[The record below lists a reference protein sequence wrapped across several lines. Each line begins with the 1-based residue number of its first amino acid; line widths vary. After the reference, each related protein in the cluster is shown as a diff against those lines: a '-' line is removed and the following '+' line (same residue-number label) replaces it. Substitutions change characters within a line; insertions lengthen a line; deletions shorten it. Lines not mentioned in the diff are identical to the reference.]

1 MRRPCRFDVP
11 SAPRH
16 SPGPMDRT
24 ESTDAV
30 SSGFEA
36 ARLDIR
42 LSAIADNWR
51 ECGRICG
58 TAVSGVVK
66 ADAYG
71 TGLGPAARTLEEA
84 GCDTFFVAR
93 LDEGVALRPLIRNA
107 RIFVLDGA
115 APEAIPALLAH
126 RLTPVLNSL
135 SDLANWSGPG
145 RPDAAIHIDT
155 GMNRLGLPT
164 DELAVL
170 VAESKKRLSE
180 LNVVLLM
187 SHLACADEPDHEMNK
202 TQRDRFRTALAKLP
216 PAPASLS
223 SSGGVL
229 LGRDYAF
236 DLVRP
241 GIGLYGGNPQPSQ
254 PNRFRTVV
262 RLTGKILQLRRVD
275 CGQTV
280 GYGASYRVGRNSTL
294 ATVALGYADG
304 LMRAIGN
311 RGKASVAGKR
321 APIVGRVSMDL
332 ITLDVTGISGVKV
345 GDLAE
350 FLGDDISLEELAADS
365 GTAAYEILT
374 SLSHRAHRHYEALR

>member
-1 MRRPCRFDVP
+1 MNRSD
-11 SAPRH
+11 
-16 SPGPMDRT
+16 
-24 ESTDAV
+24 STKAAD

-51 ECGRICG
+51 ECRRISA

-71 TGLGPAARTLEEA
+71 TGLGPAARTLEAA

-93 LDEGVALRPLIRNA
+93 LDEGVALRPAVPEA

-115 APEAIPALLAH
+115 AREAVPALKAH
-126 RLTPVLNSL
+126 RLIPVLNSL
-135 SDLANWSGPG
+135 DDIANWSGAG
-145 RPDAAIHIDT
+145 RPEAAIHIDT
-155 GMNRLGLPT
+155 GMSRLGLPA

-170 VAESKKRLSE
+170 VAESRKRLSGIST
-180 LNVVLLM
+180 VLLM
-187 SHLACADEPDHEMNK
+187 SHLACADEPDHRMNK
-202 TQRDRFRTALAKLP
+202 MQLDCFRSALAKLP
-216 PAPASLS
+216 PAPASLA
-223 SSGGVL
+223 SSGGIL
-229 LGRDYAF
+229 LGKDYAF

-241 GIGLYGGNPQPSQ
+241 GIGLYGGNPQPGRSN
-254 PNRFRTVV
+254 PFRTVV

-280 GYGASYRVGRNSTL
+280 GYGATYRVGRNSTL

-321 APIVGRVSMDL
+321 APVVGRVSMDL
-332 ITLDVTGISGVKV
+332 ITLDVTGIAGVKV
-345 GDLAE
+345 GGEAE
-350 FLGDDISLEELAADS
+350 FLGDAISLEELAADS
-365 GTAAYEILT
+365 NTAAYEILT
-374 SLSHRAHRHYEALR
+374 SLSRRAHRHYEAAR